1 LINNFERGVGR
12 SIALGPDDTTQQ
24 ARPPPKPDNERI
36 TRASFAALLPQ
47 YVSFPNARRNR
58 RGIITHRNR
67 VPPHN
72 GKADE
77 NSGGLI
83 EPFTSTVKQVLRV
96 FNHNPQPVAF
106 KVKTTAPKVCFV
118 IQSLRGGCS
127 MLLLAFAHLF
137 GGLSTV
143 VLREA

>member
-1 LINNFERGVGR
+1 LINDFERGVGR

-36 TRASFAALLPQ
+36 TRPTLAAFLPQ
-47 YVSFPNARRNR
+47 YVSFPNARRN
-58 RGIITHRNR
+58 GASSSIVSH
-67 VPPHN
+67 PD

-77 NSGGLI
+77 NLGGPT

-118 IQSLRGGCS
+118 IHSLPRGWS
-127 MLLLAFAHLF
+127 MLLWAFAYLF
-137 GGLSTV
+137 GELSTV